1 MSILAT
7 PGADSDASLSFKCP
21 QDGERDSQPSFSVPS
36 TSKSPETS
44 SLSSGAAVV
53 RHAAEHSVSSTA
65 PSLRSGDTSTTTSSG
80 SSEFDKSDYST
91 ESEMLDVCSFDMAPE
106 MAGPLLQFPIDLY
119 RQMRLSG
126 NQGNLVLSPW
136 LVACILVMV
145 HQGARGGTA
154 SKITRLLHASYR
166 TWRKGEL
173 LEQFVRWTHDLPCG
187 NLGPRQSSGG
197 LRLTRYACLYH
208 AESIK
213 LTDEYAEGMGKLGV
227 HCHRKDFAFSAE
239 QCRLSMDAFA
249 RAMTSYT
256 VAAPGQALR
265 QEDVNKQ
272 AQLVFVG
279 LIRQEARWWR
289 RFDRASEGIF
299 YETRGRTSTVA
310 MMTQTAPFP
319 IADSSELGVSLVEL
333 PFESPQQSL
342 VILLPYD
349 VEGLSS
355 VEEKMSASKILHCLG
370 MLKEQGDT
378 VVTLP
383 KFNVKCV
390 TDLKQLLCSM
400 GEGDVF
406 AEGAD
411 LSGLCKVLHKDVVVS
426 SARQFV
432 FFQASRSGPAPD
444 PDEPSTIG
452 ESTTAVSD
460 RPPRKFTVD
469 RPFLFLVVGRDPDIV
484 FLLGSVKGISPI
496 KCNVHSPHITP
507 IDDKRF

>member
-1 MSILAT
+1 
-7 PGADSDASLSFKCP
+7 
-21 QDGERDSQPSFSVPS
+21 
-36 TSKSPETS
+36 
-44 SLSSGAAVV
+44 
-53 RHAAEHSVSSTA
+53 
-65 PSLRSGDTSTTTSSG
+65 
-80 SSEFDKSDYST
+80 
-91 ESEMLDVCSFDMAPE
+91 MAPE
-106 MAGPLLQFPIDLY
+106 TAGPLLQFPIDLY

-145 HQGARGGTA
+145 HQGARGDTA

-173 LEQFVRWTHDLPCG
+173 LERFVRWTGDLR
-187 NLGPRQSSGG
+187 LGPRQSSGG

-208 AESIK
+208 AESIE
-213 LTDEYAEGMGKLGV
+213 LTDEYAAGMGKLGV

-239 QCRLSMDAFA
+239 QCRRSMDAFA

-272 AQLVFVG
+272 AQLVLVG
-279 LIRQEARWWR
+279 LIRQEVRWWR
-289 RFDRASEGIF
+289 RFDRASEGVF
-299 YETRGRTSTVA
+299 YEARDRTCTIA

-319 IADSSELGVSLVEL
+319 VGDSSELGVSLAEL
-333 PFESPQQSL
+333 PFESPHQSL
-342 VILLPYD
+342 IILLPYD
-349 VEGLSS
+349 VEGLAS

-383 KFNVKCV
+383 KFTIKCV
-390 TDLKQLLCSM
+390 IDLKQLLCSM

-406 AEGAD
+406 SEGAD
-411 LSGLCKVLHKDVVVS
+411 FSGLCKVSHKDVVVS
-426 SARQFV
+426 SAKQFV
-432 FFQASRSGPAPD
+432 FFKAGCSGPVPD
-444 PDEPSTIG
+444 PDEQSTTG
-452 ESTTAVSD
+452 ESTAAVSD

-469 RPFLFLVVGRDPDIV
+469 RPFLFLVVGRDPDII
-484 FLLGSVKGISPI
+484 FLIGSVKGISSN
-496 KCNVHSPHITP
+496 KCDVYNMN
-507 IDDKRF
+507 